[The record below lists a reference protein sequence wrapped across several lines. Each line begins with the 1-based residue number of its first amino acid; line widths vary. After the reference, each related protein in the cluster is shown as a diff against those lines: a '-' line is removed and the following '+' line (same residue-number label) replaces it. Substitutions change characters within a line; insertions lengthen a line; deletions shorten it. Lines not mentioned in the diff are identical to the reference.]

1 MPLTE
6 EQIPAIQEALREEGM
21 DGWFLSCFQ
30 ANDPV
35 SLDLL
40 GLAGHDLVSRR
51 CYYLIPAEGEPRRLC
66 HGLEP
71 KMLDRMPGSLAFYT
85 TWRQHEEQLET
96 LLTGCR
102 RVAAHYSPENRI
114 PTISRLDAGSAE
126 FLSNRGIELVS
137 AADLAQRFVA
147 VWSPEQL
154 DSHRRASTHL
164 HEIVLMAF
172 DQISEALATSR
183 AIDEYTLQKFILDQF
198 TARGLMTEANPI
210 VGVNR
215 NAADPHYQPSA
226 ERTTPIRSDD
236 FVLIDLW
243 AKEGA
248 PESIYGDITWC
259 GVAAASPTDRQQE
272 IFEIVRDARDAGL
285 ELVRERYP
293 NQPVAGYEVDD
304 ATREVIDEAGYGE
317 YFIHRTGHSIGV
329 TDHGP
334 GANIDNY
341 ETHDTRLLIP
351 MTGFSIEPGI
361 YLPEEFGVR
370 LEIDVALT
378 PDGVEVTGA
387 EPQTELI
394 RILA

>member
-1 MPLTE
+1 
-6 EQIPAIQEALREEGM
+6 M

-30 ANDPV
+30 RNDPV

-40 GLAGHDLVSRR
+40 GLASKDLVSRR

-71 KMLDRMPGSLAFYT
+71 AMLDAVPGSIAFYT
-85 TWRQHEEQLET
+85 TWRQHEEELT
-96 LLTGCR
+96 RLLAGMER
-102 RVAAHYSPENRI
+102 IAAHYSPENRI
-114 PTISRLDAGSAE
+114 PSISRLDAGTAE
-126 FLSNRGIELVS
+126 FLTNRGIELVS
-137 AADLAQRFVA
+137 ADDLAQRFVA
-147 VWSPEQL
+147 VWSQAQL

-164 HEIVLMAF
+164 HEIVLLAF
-172 DQISEALATSR
+172 DQITQAFNDDRDVDEYAVQQFILGQFTSR
-183 AIDEYTLQKFILDQF
+183 
-198 TARGLMTEANPI
+198 GLVTEADPI

-215 NAADPHYQPSA
+215 NAADPHYQPTA
-226 ERTTPIRSDD
+226 ERTSPISRGD

-243 AKEGA
+243 CKEA
-248 PESIYGDITWC
+248 EADSIYGDITWC

-285 ELVRERYP
+285 NLVRARFPE
-293 NQPVAGYEVDD
+293 QPVAGYEVDD
-304 ATREVIDEAGYGE
+304 ATRQVIDDAGYGE

-334 GANIDNY
+334 GANIDNF

-361 YLPEEFGVR
+361 YLPDEFGVR

-378 PDGVEVTGA
+378 PEGVEVTGA
-387 EPQTELI
+387 EPQEELI
-394 RILA
+394 RLLE